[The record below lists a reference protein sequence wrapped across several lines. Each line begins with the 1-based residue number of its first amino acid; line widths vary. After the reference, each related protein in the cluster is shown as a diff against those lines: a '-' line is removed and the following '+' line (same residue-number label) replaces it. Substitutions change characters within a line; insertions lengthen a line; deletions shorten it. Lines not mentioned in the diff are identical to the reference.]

1 MNDIFAGVLTVLF
14 YEVRLY
20 SGRLNSRH
28 TSSRMLDMGSRSCC
42 CRRLVARMLRLGVPA
57 LVYFSSG
64 GIMSASPCPQVVTY
78 LYYSNPK
85 PGLRIWFANCFKIG
99 LTASLLADAAKLG
112 S

>member
-1 MNDIFAGVLTVLF
+1 MNDIFAGVITVLF
-14 YEVRLY
+14 YEVRLP
-20 SGRLNSRH
+20 SGRLNS
-28 TSSRMLDMGSRSCC
+28 MLDMGSRSCC
-42 CRRLVARMLRLGVPA
+42 CRRLGARMLRLGVPV
-57 LVYFSSG
+57 LDDFSSG
-64 GIMSASPCPQVVTY
+64 GGVCASPRLQIVTY